1 MVSLPSD
8 RVSLKS
14 ARTTHPAGA
23 RIATGKTLEG
33 GPARNVEHGLLAV
46 YRIAFIAVVFIV
58 IKEETIR

>member
-14 ARTTHPAGA
+14 ARISHPA

-33 GPARNVEHGLLAV
+33 GPARNIEHGLLAV
-46 YRIAFIAVVFIV
+46 YGIAFIALVFIV